1 MWEEICKIVA
11 RIVELFYFPVHD
23 WGMAII
29 LLTVV
34 FRLLIMPLMLS
45 QTKSSYM
52 MQKVQPKLK
61 DIQARFKDDP
71 VRMQEETQKLYAEA
85 KFNPLAGC
93 VPMLI
98 QMPIFIALFQVL
110 RNIQNYLPE
119 YSTFTFYNIIPYLQS
134 PDGSV
139 TIQGLLA
146 TPAEVLDATGAFG
159 FGVAIPYAILIIVFV
174 GATFLPMLLQQR
186 NNQDSSQRNQMYM
199 MSIIMGLMML
209 FVSWSSPAGVLLF
222 WGVSGII
229 AVVTQQVYMSHLK
242 RKDAAVVEE
251 QIEVQPVQVEVERK
265 VKKKRPKKKK

>member
-11 RIVELFYFPVHD
+11 RIVELFYYPVHD

-29 LLTVV
+29 LLTIV

-45 QTKSSYM
+45 QTKSSFQ
-52 MQKVQPKLK
+52 MQKVQPRLK
-61 DIQARFKDDP
+61 EIQERFKDDP
-71 VRMQEETQKLYAEA
+71 VRMQEETQKLYADA

-119 YSTFTFYNIIPYLQS
+119 YSVFTFYNIVPN
-134 PDGSV
+134 
-139 TIQGLLA
+139 LLS
-146 TPAEVLDATGAFG
+146 TPAEVIDQ
-159 FGVAIPYAILIIVFV
+159 GVAEFIPYAVLIIVFV

-186 NNQDSSQRNQMYM
+186 TNQDSQQRNQMYM
-199 MSIIMGLMML
+199 MSIIMGVMML

-229 AVVTQQVYMSHLK
+229 ATITQQLYMRHL
-242 RKDAAVVEE
+242 RKQSENEELE
-251 QIEVQPVQVEVERK
+251 QIEVKPVHVEVERK
-265 VKKKRPKKKK
+265 VKKKRPTKKK

>member
-1 MWEEICKIVA
+1 MWEEICKIIA

-29 LLTVV
+29 LLTIV

-52 MQKVQPKLK
+52 MQKVQPRLK
-61 DIQARFKDDP
+61 EIQARFADDP
-71 VRMQEETQKLYAEA
+71 VRMQEETQKLYADA

-110 RNIQNYLPE
+110 RNIQNYLPQYE
-119 YSTFTFYNIIPYLQS
+119 TFTFYNIVPNLLS
-134 PDGSV
+134 TPSEV
-139 TIQGLLA
+139 MEQGI
-146 TPAEVLDATGAFG
+146 GAFVPY
-159 FGVAIPYAILIIVFV
+159 GVLIVIFV

-186 NNQDSSQRNQMYM
+186 TNQDSQQRNQMYL
-199 MSIIMGLMML
+199 MSIIMGVMML

-222 WGVSGII
+222 WGVSGILATI
-229 AVVTQQVYMSHLK
+229 IQQSYMSYL
-242 RKDAAVVEE
+242 RNKDSKVAED
-251 QIEVQPVQVEVERK
+251 QIEIQPVKVEVERK
-265 VKKKRPKKKK
+265 VKKKRPTKKR

>member
-11 RIVELFYFPVHD
+11 KIVELFYYPVHD

-29 LLTVV
+29 LLTIV
-34 FRLLIMPLMLS
+34 FRLIIMPLMLS
-45 QTKSSYM
+45 QTKSSHQ
-52 MQKVQPKLK
+52 MQKVQPLLK
-61 DIQARFKDDP
+61 EIQSKYADDP

-85 KFNPLAGC
+85 KFNPLASC

-119 YSTFTFYNIIPYLQS
+119 YDVFTFYNIVPN
-134 PDGSV
+134 
-139 TIQGLLA
+139 LLA
-146 TPAEVLDATGAFG
+146 TPAEVMGEGIGPF
-159 FGVAIPYAILIIVFV
+159 IPYAILIIIFV

-186 NNQDSSQRNQMYM
+186 DNQDSQQRNQMYM
-199 MSIIMGLMML
+199 MSIIMGIMML

-229 AVVTQQVYMSHLK
+229 ATITQQTYMRYLK
-242 RKDAAVVEE
+242 RKDSEVAAE
-251 QIEVQPVQVEVERK
+251 QIEVQPVKVEVERK
-265 VKKKRPKKKK
+265 VKKKRPKKKR

>member
-11 RIVELFYFPVHD
+11 RIVEIFYFPLHD

-29 LLTVV
+29 MLTVV

-45 QTKSSYM
+45 QTKSSFK
-52 MQKVQPKLK
+52 MQQIQPMIK
-61 DIQARFKDDP
+61 DLQTRYANDP
-71 VRMQEETQKLYAEA
+71 VRMQQEMQKLYAEA

-119 YSTFTFYNIIPYLQS
+119 YSTFTFYNIVPN
-134 PDGSV
+134 
-139 TIQGLLA
+139 LLA
-146 TPAEVLDATGAFG
+146 VPSEVIGHG
-159 FGVAIPYAILIIVFV
+159 FLEFLPYAILIIIFI
-174 GATFLPMLLQQR
+174 GATFLPMVLQQR
-186 NNQDSSQRNQMYM
+186 NNSDPKQRNQTYM
-199 MSIIMGLMML
+199 MALIMGVMML

-229 AVVTQQVYMSHLK
+229 ATLTQQIYMRVLK
-242 RKDAAVVEE
+242 RRESEVDASV
-251 QIEVQPVQVEVERK
+251 IEVQPVKIEVERK
-265 VKKKRPKKKK
+265 VKKKRPTKKR

>member
-11 RIVELFYFPVHD
+11 RIVELFYYPVHD

-29 LLTVV
+29 LLTIV

-45 QTKSSYM
+45 QTKSSFQ
-52 MQKVQPKLK
+52 MQKVQPRLK
-61 DIQARFKDDP
+61 EIQERYKDDP
-71 VRMQEETQKLYAEA
+71 VRMQEETQKLYADA

-110 RNIQNYLPE
+110 RNIQNYLPQ
-119 YSTFTFYNIIPYLQS
+119 YDTFTFYNIVPN
-134 PDGSV
+134 
-139 TIQGLLA
+139 LLA
-146 TPAEVLDATGAFG
+146 TPAEMMEQGIAAF
-159 FGVAIPYAILIIVFV
+159 VPYAVLIVIFV

-186 NNQDSSQRNQMYM
+186 TNQDSQQRNQMYM
-199 MSIIMGLMML
+199 MSIIMGVMML

-229 AVVTQQVYMSHLK
+229 ATITQQTYMRSL
-242 RKDAAVVEE
+242 RKKSENEELE
-251 QIEVQPVQVEVERK
+251 QIEVQPVKVEVERR
-265 VKKKRPKKKK
+265 VKKKRPTKKK